1 MPNHCTNTLIVSGKD
16 KESVDEFVSTVN
28 RIPEDWTQNRR
39 EIESFGKDKPN
50 TEKVILDFGATVPF
64 TRHKHKSYQ
73 DFGYD
78 WQIKNWGTKWNAY
91 ETFVQQIDDTNVQY
105 GFDTAWSPPEAWLQV
120 TALKFPKLR
129 FTLKYEEEGMG
140 YFGYLQVEAPQI
152 LKEACM
158 HTSTYSFVKKHMTK
172 EQEKEYA
179 LLSEDESWDFIDE
192 IKYDILEEHFY
203 GEVEATEDI
212 NTEVY

>member
-1 MPNHCTNTLIVSGKD
+1 
-16 KESVDEFVSTVN
+16 
-28 RIPEDWTQNRR
+28 
-39 EIESFGKDKPN
+39 
-50 TEKVILDFGATVPF
+50 
-64 TRHKHKSYQ
+64 
-73 DFGYD
+73 
-78 WQIKNWGTKWNAY
+78 
-91 ETFVQQIDDTNVQY
+91 NVQY